1 MDVFVVA
8 LGMGALIFV
17 VGRYLIQAALS
28 VLTLLTAWEG
38 GRHMY
43 EFMKEYGGMLLCEL
57 VSVFVII
64 SYFLP
69 MLCGGTLG
77 QIIMQYMAG
86 LLG

>member
-1 MDVFVVA
+1 
-8 LGMGALIFV
+8 
-17 VGRYLIQAALS
+17 
-28 VLTLLTAWEG
+28 
-38 GRHMY
+38 MY

-69 MLCGGTLG
+69 MLCGGTLE